1 MAFHQ
6 DPHEHDANVDHS
18 DISDV
23 ESAIDKNMTKA
34 LSCYCKSALITKTLG
49 DYERCGTIYGCIGNV
64 LHLLGN
70 YDEAIVFHF
79 WRLKA
84 ARRFNDN
91 KGEYRALQNIGN
103 EYASLSQFDKAVKLY
118 NEAKLVAIRMNDVQR
133 ELRCHQF
140 IRHISAIASQ
150 QMPATIDP

>member
-1 MAFHQ
+1 R
-6 DPHEHDANVDHS
+6 
-18 DISDV
+18 
-23 ESAIDKNMTKA
+23 
-34 LSCYCKSALITKTLG
+34 SALITKKLG
-49 DYERCGTIYGCIGNV
+49 DCERCGTIYGCIGNV

-70 YDEAIVFHF
+70 YEEAIVLHF

-118 NEAKLVAIRMNDVQR
+118 
-133 ELRCHQF
+133 
-140 IRHISAIASQ
+140 
-150 QMPATIDP
+150 